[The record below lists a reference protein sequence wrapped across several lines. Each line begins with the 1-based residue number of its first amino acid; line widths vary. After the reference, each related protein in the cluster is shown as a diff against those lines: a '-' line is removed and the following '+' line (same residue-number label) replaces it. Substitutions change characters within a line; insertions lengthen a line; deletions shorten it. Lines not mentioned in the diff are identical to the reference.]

1 MTGTKSEVRM
11 FKKVFAIVSVAIC
24 AGLFI
29 TFAPQLLRAEKAFA
43 SVRAAPA
50 DDTEAKQPLAQR
62 SCDDFE
68 FWFLNPTCSKV
79 RAKHAART
87 KHHAATFVS
96 GNSASGRIAS
106 AKR

>member
-1 MTGTKSEVRM
+1 M
-11 FKKVFAIVSVAIC
+11 FKKIGAIVSVVIC

-29 TFAPQLLRAEKAFA
+29 TFAPQLLRTEKAFA
-43 SVRAAPA
+43 TVRAAPA
-50 DDTEAKQPLAQR
+50 DDTKAKQPLAQR
-62 SCDDFE
+62 SCDDLE

-87 KHHAATFVS
+87 KRHAATFVS
-96 GNSASGRIAS
+96 GHSVSARMAS

>member
-1 MTGTKSEVRM
+1 M
-11 FKKVFAIVSVAIC
+11 FERIVAIVSVVIC
-24 AGLFI
+24 VGPFI
-29 TFAPQLLRAEKAFA
+29 IFAPQLLRAEKAFA
-43 SVRAAPA
+43 TVRAAPVE
-50 DDTEAKQPLAQR
+50 DTKAEQPLAQH